1 MIELQDVS
9 KKFFNKKVL
18 KGISC
23 SLEHGVYGLLGPNGA
38 GKTTL
43 LRCILGLYSFEG
55 KVKME
60 DVSSGKVGY
69 LPQST
74 SVFPGLTVAEQLEYF
89 ANLKGMKKREIEE
102 EIDRVLDMVNLEE
115 QRNVK
120 GRKLSGGMIRRL
132 GIGQAI
138 MNHPKLVVFDE
149 PTVGLDPEERLRFKR
164 ILHEVGKDCTILMST
179 HIVEDVESSCDKILI
194 LNRGRLVAS
203 GTQTEI
209 SAYAENRIYECS
221 TDEVN
226 QEDYIIKEFRRGEER
241 MCRILSYQA
250 SEETTE
256 KSSSV
261 YRIPVTPT
269 VEDGYLYILRDDKKH
284 EK

>member
-1 MIELQDVS
+1 
-9 KKFFNKKVL
+9 
-18 KGISC
+18 
-23 SLEHGVYGLLGPNGA
+23 
-38 GKTTL
+38 
-43 LRCILGLYSFEG
+43 
-55 KVKME
+55 
-60 DVSSGKVGY
+60 
-69 LPQST
+69 
-74 SVFPGLTVAEQLEYF
+74 VAEQLEYF

-102 EIDRVLDMVNLEE
+102 EIDRVLEMVNLEE

-269 VEDGYLYILRDDKKH
+269 VEDGYLYILRYDKKH